1 LEEKLYF
8 LKIIIIDFF
17 IESNYFRTIIM
28 YPGYRE
34 DRQELGFPALRD
46 I

>member
-1 LEEKLYF
+1 
-8 LKIIIIDFF
+8 
-17 IESNYFRTIIM
+17 M